1 MPCFDATLFQLY
13 NLGMNSVM
21 CYQIP
26 YNEWGNYFPRNW
38 ECCQKMIL
46 SFLSSVE
53 TGWKTYILPKVM
65 PPSIDSLLLKIDRYR
80 GYKAR
85 PLYFYVK
92 QLWCPFQL
100 QRSPLNEWRLSLGV
114 YYNSNSLDQSSSL
127 PFSFP
132 VLIPRMLQIISII
145 SIYFQW
151 NPKCHILE
159 CLIWGSPHSILF
171 LCRLRNKVGAADHK
185 EIE

>member
-1 MPCFDATLFQLY
+1 MPGFDVTLFQLY

-21 CYQIP
+21 SYQIP

-46 SFLSSVE
+46 RFLCCLE
-53 TGWKTYILPKVM
+53 TGWQIYILPKVM

-80 GYKAR
+80 GYKVR
-85 PLYFYVK
+85 PLYVK

-100 QRSPLNEWRLSLGV
+100 QRTLLNEWRHSLGLHH
-114 YYNSNSLDQSSSL
+114 NSNSLNQSSFL
-127 PFSFP
+127 PFSFL
-132 VLIPRMLQIISII
+132 VLIPRVLQIISII

-159 CLIWGSPHSILF
+159 CLI
-171 LCRLRNKVGAADHK
+171 
-185 EIE
+185 